1 MTTGFRRP
9 SRGFLGSSVHKESIR
24 DFYLQNKQGLLIRKN
39 HTPKGG
45 VELEER
51 DEMGNH
57 SAMKDRGSSISRPP
71 IMVCLNGALGAT
83 WILTLT
89 GKYFANWAIPPTLCC
104 LFYTSSNCYRQKR
117 IETFSLLKYGQ
128 NYEDT
133 VSLSSVSLSLWWG
146 SAVDLPDVPFTVMQ
160 SSFNDKCPVY
170 INTFVGS

>member
-57 SAMKDRGSSISRPP
+57 SAMKDLGSSISRPP

-89 GKYFANWAIPPTLCC
+89 GKSFAN
-104 LFYTSSNCYRQKR
+104 
-117 IETFSLLKYGQ
+117 
-128 NYEDT
+128 
-133 VSLSSVSLSLWWG
+133 
-146 SAVDLPDVPFTVMQ
+146 
-160 SSFNDKCPVY
+160 
-170 INTFVGS
+170 